1 MSDLPEGED
10 VGEIEEIEGGETDA
24 ELPEGEDGA
33 EPDAPEDEGE
43 EGQEGNVDPESRR
56 GGGGA
61 STPRTLRRRAQE
73 AERERDELRGRNAA
87 NEQRLRDLETRV
99 ASNPAAQQQAA
110 QQEQEMLLRMSA
122 EEQTQYFYQKGR
134 REVANELQ
142 QIRNVQA
149 DQTDRMAY
157 AARAATS
164 PMRARLSDRV
174 EAVLQ
179 QARAQGRNESREVI
193 YKYLLGDELDSKA
206 AKAVPGQRT
215 AAAARVAGQRTRPGA
230 GRGDAAP
237 ASRTSRNDPEAEMA
251 EMRRRGIPLW

>member
-1 MSDLPEGED
+1 MSDLPEGEPS
-10 VGEIEEIEGGETDA
+10 GEVEEVDAEEQDA
-24 ELPEGEDGA
+24 ELPEEGGD
-33 EPDAPEDEGE
+33 DAADEGDEGE
-43 EGQEGNVDPESRR
+43 EGQEGDVDPEPRR

-87 NEQRLRDLETRV
+87 TEQRLRDVEARV
-99 ASNPAAQQQAA
+99 ASNPAAAQQAA
-110 QQEQEMLLRMSA
+110 QQEQEMLQRMSG

-157 AARAATS
+157 ASRAAAS
-164 PMRARLSDRV
+164 PMRAQFSDRV

-193 YKYLLGDELDSKA
+193 YKYLLGDEMDRKA
-206 AKAVPGQRT
+206 AKAVPGQRK
-215 AAAARVAGQRTRPGA
+215 AAAARVASQRARPGGA
-230 GRGDAAP
+230 RGDAAP
-237 ASRTSRNDPEAEMA
+237 AARDSRNDPESAMA
-251 EMRRRGIPLW
+251 EMRRRNVPLW